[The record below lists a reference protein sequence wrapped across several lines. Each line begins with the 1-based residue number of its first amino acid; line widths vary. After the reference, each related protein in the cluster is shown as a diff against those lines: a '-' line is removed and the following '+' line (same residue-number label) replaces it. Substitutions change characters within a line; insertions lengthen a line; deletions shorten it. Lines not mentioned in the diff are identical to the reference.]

1 MCTHSLSYVDSEGLH
16 FLAYTLIRHIARMM
30 MVMRVRIRRTASPEA
45 VAKNVIEDAIVLSAV
60 AGCLKK
66 VLNRV

>member
-1 MCTHSLSYVDSEGLH
+1 MCTHSLSYVDSECLH
-16 FLAYTLIRHIARMM
+16 FLAYILIRHIARMM
-30 MVMRVRIRRTASPEA
+30 MVMRARIRRNACPEA

-66 VLNRV
+66 KVS